1 VNQEKKRKKNRKEKG
16 NGAIRGKYR
25 RSAFTTRQASQR
37 ARTPHG
43 RTAITHRRP
52 RSALPLSQ
60 SLSPAALT
68 HHQLH
73 SKVPQYAVLT
83 SLWSEEGGR
92 STSGTMGI
100 PLGLVLLPLLL
111 LNVADAPHEEA
122 PAANQDLPT
131 GFHLPIG
138 SCPGEHNR
146 LLTTLLSPHPDPEL
160 AVPSSS
166 PSSLLG
172 LHMVHPSRYPSI
184 IV

>member
-1 VNQEKKRKKNRKEKG
+1 
-16 NGAIRGKYR
+16 
-25 RSAFTTRQASQR
+25 
-37 ARTPHG
+37 
-43 RTAITHRRP
+43 
-52 RSALPLSQ
+52 
-60 SLSPAALT
+60 
-68 HHQLH
+68 
-73 SKVPQYAVLT
+73 
-83 SLWSEEGGR
+83 
-92 STSGTMGI
+92 MGI

-131 GFHLPIG
+131 GFHLPIR

-146 LLTTLLSPHPDPEL
+146 LLTTLLSPDPDPEL

-184 IV
+184 IVRIAMRRTGREAMAHHTTTVTRLPCRSRRKAKGWRRCWARELKAENYFFQFDEGAALDHRFRKFPRL